1 MEGKYELAK
10 ELRKNQTEAEK
21 LVWGKLRNGQ
31 MEDVKFRRQQPIG
44 NYVVDFVSF
53 EVDLVIEL
61 DGGQHLD
68 SERDERRDKWLE
80 DEGFTV
86 IRFWNNQVFNNTRAV
101 LREIRSEVVEWK

>member
-1 MEGKYELAK
+1 MEEKYELAK

-61 DGGQHLD
+61 DGGQHLG
-68 SERDERRDKWLE
+68 SERDERRDKWLK

-86 IRFWNNQVFNNTRAV
+86 IRFWNNQVFNTRDV
-101 LREIRSEVVEWK
+101 LREIRSEVVERK